1 MAQWDQIDVDGS
13 PMRLYV
19 GMPSLG
25 RAFPAVIV
33 IQHGPGVDRF
43 IQDRVV
49 LQGGRNLQPGTH
61 DVAVSF
67 GLVIPYLQSSPD
79 GPLTLPFRIERP
91 LVLDATATVPSVSR
105 DVA

>member
-1 MAQWDQIDVDGS
+1 MGQWDRIDVDGS

-43 IQDRVV
+43 IQDRVDV
-49 LQGGRNLQPGTH
+49 LAEQHGYLAIAPDLYHRQPEDGDMMTRIGR
-61 DVAVSF
+61 
-67 GLVIPYLQSSPD
+67 
-79 GPLTLPFRIERP
+79 ER
-91 LVLDATATVPSVSR
+91 
-105 DVA
+105 

>member
-33 IQHGPGVDRF
+33 IQHGPGVD
-43 IQDRVV
+43 
-49 LQGGRNLQPGTH
+49 
-61 DVAVSF
+61 A
-67 GLVIPYLQSSPD
+67 SSRTASSTWPSS
-79 GPLTLPFRIERP
+79 
-91 LVLDATATVPSVSR
+91 TATSPSRPTSTTGSPR
-105 DVA
+105 TAT